1 MIFFVYNYFQN
12 KSFILKARFLC
23 VSMSL
28 LVGLMDA
35 KAQSLQIEY
44 QTGGSMSLYGRDPKW
59 NDYIVG
65 FKNSV
70 YPFVNY
76 VGNASIGIN
85 LFKERLNLNLGYNQL
100 VYAYGIRT
108 FYTYPDY
115 FATKEGVAYRSSLY
129 THAISFGAGPNIK
142 VSPKITFHPFLN
154 LYLRFKAPFS
164 PVEDVEYAPIP
175 NEDGTVSMATLKLKE
190 ELNIKNSFLM
200 GVGFKFNFFIVKNW
214 LYISTGMR
222 YARGFKKDFSL
233 TYSMDVNDKNYYA
246 TRQLRGSFLS
256 IDAGIGVKLN
266 LKKKNGNAIQ

>member
-1 MIFFVYNYFQN
+1 MLQ
-12 KSFILKARFLC
+12 ARFLC

-28 LVGLMDA
+28 LVSGLMDV

-76 VGNASIGIN
+76 VGSASIGIN
-85 LFKERLNLNLGYNQL
+85 LFKEKLNFNLAYNQL
-100 VYAYGIRT
+100 VYAYSIRT

-115 FATKEGVAYRSSLY
+115 FAMKEGVAYRSSLY

-164 PVEDVEYAPIP
+164 PTEDVEYAPIP

-190 ELNIKNSFLM
+190 ELDINHSLLM
-200 GVGFKFNFFIVKNW
+200 GAGFKFQFFVIKK
-214 LYISTGMR
+214 LFYISTGMR
-222 YARGFKKDFSL
+222 YVRGFKKDLRL
-233 TYSMDVNDKNYYA
+233 TYSMDVNNRHYYA
-246 TRQLRGSFLS
+246 NRQLRGSFLS
-256 IDAGIGVKLN
+256 VDLGVGVKLN
-266 LKKKNGNAIQ
+266 WKKVK

>member
-1 MIFFVYNYFQN
+1 MIFEFRNAQKKANLLLPIFLFLFIFQ
-12 KSFILKARFLC
+12 AT
-23 VSMSL
+23 
-28 LVGLMDA
+28 

-142 VSPKITFHPFLN
+142 VSTKITFHPFLN

-175 NEDGTVSMATLKLKE
+175 NEDGTVSMATLNLKE